1 MKRNDVLEMAGKYI
15 SQDRAMVY
23 GDAKKQ
29 HARIAEYWC
38 QYLDLPSDRISA
50 QDAAVMMVLL
60 KISRL
65 HHRPTADSFIDICGY
80 SALACEIGE
89 DEMEVEKI

>member
-1 MKRNDVLEMAGKYI
+1 MKRKDCLKMADQFI
-15 SQDRAMVY
+15 SEDRAAVY
-23 GDAKKQ
+23 GDAKKS

-38 QYLDLPSDRISA
+38 QYLDLPSDRITA

-65 HHRPTADSFIDICGY
+65 NYKPTADSFVDICGY
-80 SALACEIGE
+80 AALACEIGE
-89 DEMEVEKI
+89 SDMEVATL

>member
-1 MKRNDVLEMAGKYI
+1 MKRLDVLELAGKYI
-15 SQDRAMVY
+15 SQDRAEVY
-23 GDAKKQ
+23 GSAKLS

-38 QYLDLPSDRISA
+38 HYLDLPSDRITA

-65 HHRPTADSFIDICGY
+65 HHKPTADSFIDICGY

-89 DEMEVEKI
+89 DEMESPKI